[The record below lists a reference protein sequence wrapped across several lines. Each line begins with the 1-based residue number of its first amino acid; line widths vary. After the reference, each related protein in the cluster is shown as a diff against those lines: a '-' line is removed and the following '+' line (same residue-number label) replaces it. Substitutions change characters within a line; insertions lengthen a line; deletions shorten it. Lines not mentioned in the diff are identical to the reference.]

1 MSFYAKSTIKKLEKL
16 EQSEDEIELETDNG
30 LRRRFNIDL
39 NLSNNDSVI
48 TIKNIIII
56 EKNNDWVKKFGIV

>member
-56 EKNNDWVKKFGIV
+56 EKTMIG